1 MAAPVFC
8 GKVDSASE
16 FRNILIFLKGRQMRL
31 VRALGIAI
39 SAYSVIPVPRFDWS
53 DENMRFS
60 LCFLPVVG
68 VIEGLLLFSWG
79 LFCGCMDTGIVLFAS
94 GATLIPILLTGGIH
108 LDGYCDCVDALSS
121 RRDRE
126 KMLEILKDPHI
137 GAFAAIFCAAY
148 LLAVFGVY
156 SELGRAPLLAAV
168 CCGFVLSRALAV
180 LSAIYIPGARSSGFL
195 VSFTMTAHKK
205 TAVISM
211 SATAILA
218 SAAMIFFS
226 PIPGSAG
233 VAFAAVSFFLY
244 RNMAIRKF
252 GGVTGDTT
260 GYFIQ
265 VCELAILTGV
275 FIGKL
280 TA

>member
-1 MAAPVFC
+1 M
-8 GKVDSASE
+8 K
-16 FRNILIFLKGRQMRL
+16 LIKSLL
-31 VRALGIAI
+31 IAI

-53 DENMRFS
+53 EENMRFS

-79 LFCGCMDTGIVLFAS
+79 IFCGSMDVGNVLFAS
-94 GATLIPILLTGGIH
+94 GAALIPLLLTGGIH
-108 LDGYCDCVDALSS
+108 MDGYCDCVDALSS

-148 LLAVFGVY
+148 LLAAFGLF
-156 SELGRAPLLAAV
+156 SEIGYAPLITVV

-180 LSAIYIPGARSSGFL
+180 LSAMFTPCARTTGFL
-195 VSFTMTAHKK
+195 VSFTGAAHKK

-211 SATAILA
+211 GVTALLS
-218 SAAMIFFS
+218 SAAMVALS
-226 PIPGSAG
+226 PFAGAAG
-233 VAFAAVSFFLY
+233 VLFAMVSFFPY
-244 RNMAIRKF
+244 RNMAVRKF

-265 VCELAILTGV
+265 VCELAILVGV
-275 FIGKL
+275 FTGKL
-280 TA
+280 IMGFFA